1 MLAPSKLRIA
11 VIGAGV
17 MGLSVGL
24 CLIEKYG
31 SQLEL
36 TIIADTGVM
45 LSWGCAVQAVNLV

>member
-1 MLAPSKLRIA
+1 MSAPSKPRVA

-45 LSWGCAVQAVNLV
+45 E